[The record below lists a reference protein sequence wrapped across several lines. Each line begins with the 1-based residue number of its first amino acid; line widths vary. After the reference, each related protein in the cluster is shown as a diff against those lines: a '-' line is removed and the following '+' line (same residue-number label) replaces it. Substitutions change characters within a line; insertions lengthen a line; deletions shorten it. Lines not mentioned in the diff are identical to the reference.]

1 MASTILSKM
10 QNKSRSG
17 AAGPASGG
25 NNGDMISQFMNFKKQ
40 IEASGK
46 DPQAI
51 LNELLASGKVPPA
64 MLNKAKTLATVFANK
79 IKSGR

>member
-10 QNKSRSG
+10 HNKTGGR
-17 AAGPASGG
+17 GPASNG
-25 NNGDMISQFMNFKKQ
+25 GDMLSQFQQFKKQ

-64 MLNKAKTLATVFANK
+64 MLNKAKTLAAVFANK
-79 IKSGR
+79 FKSGR

>member
-1 MASTILSKM
+1 MASTILKTLR
-10 QNKSRSG
+10 NKG
-17 AAGPASGG
+17 AAGPSGSAG
-25 NNGDMISQFMNFKKQ
+25 NNGDIMSQFMQFKKQ

-46 DPQAI
+46 DPQAM
-51 LNELLASGKVPPA
+51 LNEMLASGKVSPT

>member
-1 MASTILSKM
+1 MASTILRTM
-10 QNKSRSG
+10 RNKG
-17 AAGPASGG
+17 AAGPAAGG
-25 NNGDMISQFMNFKKQ
+25 SNGDMMSQFMSFKKQ

-51 LNELLASGKVPPA
+51 LNELLASGKVSPT

>member
-1 MASTILSKM
+1 MASTILKTLR
-10 QNKSRSG
+10 NKG
-17 AAGPASGG
+17 TAGPASGAG
-25 NNGDMISQFMNFKKQ
+25 NNGDIMSQFMSFKKQ

-46 DPQAI
+46 DPQVM
-51 LNELLASGKVPPA
+51 LNEMLASGKVSPT

>member
-10 QNKSRSG
+10 HNKTDG
-17 AAGPASGG
+17 TGPALNGG
-25 NNGDMISQFMNFKKQ
+25 GDMLSQFQQFKKQ

-64 MLNKAKTLATVFANK
+64 MLNKAKTLAAVFANK
-79 IKSGR
+79 FKSGR

>member
-10 QNKSRSG
+10 HNKG
-17 AAGPASGG
+17 ASGLPNMNAGGG
-25 NNGDMISQFMNFKKQ
+25 NMVSQFMQFKKQ

-51 LNELLASGKVPPA
+51 LNEVLASGKVPPA
-64 MLNKAKTLATVFANK
+64 MLNKAKTLAAVFANK
-79 IKSGR
+79 FKSGR

>member
-10 QNKSRSG
+10 HNKG
-17 AAGPASGG
+17 ASGSAVN
-25 NNGDMISQFMNFKKQ
+25 NNGGDMLSQFQQFKKQ

-79 IKSGR
+79 FKSGR

>member
-1 MASTILSKM
+1 MASTILKNLH
-10 QNKSRSG
+10 NKPAGGIRSNVN
-17 AAGPASGG
+17 
-25 NNGDMISQFMNFKKQ
+25 NNGDMLSQFQQFKKQ

-51 LNELLASGKVPPA
+51 LNEMLASGKVPPA

-79 IKSGR
+79 FKSGR